1 MYLMMLVVLNVVF
14 FFFRDIRGIKI
25 SYLRENFIQMLFVKY
40 GRKCIIVIPVAVHK
54 LHNIMKVF

>member
-14 FFFRDIRGIKI
+14 FFKEIRGIKI

>member
-14 FFFRDIRGIKI
+14 FLKEIRGIKI